1 MSVTNYQI
9 NGKCSR
15 CGQCCGAY
23 LPLSRLEAAKMEYL
37 YKSSR
42 RIRDRVDML
51 YNEDKIFSDSF
62 NVKDI
67 DNLYM
72 TCPFFDYIDKKCLIY
87 DNRPKVCLLFHCD
100 EEEMIDEI
108 KELNE
113 ICYYNSSKSKS
124 SYTTYWF
131 LDKSK
136 FDMAIPLLNLFNS
149 LYSFLESSILEFKE
163 SNNKEYSAADIKLRI
178 DNAIDYTYRNSGI
191 LRIDGYFGGNYLP
204 NSEIV
209 LVLKFFTKVIL
220 GRKEESNDEIF
231 NRLLSEIVDFNYD
244 MYSDD
249 EKKVTLRSTYLS
261 LFIWSMMISRIYV
274 NTSTGDLFSQLIM
287 QTRFFR
293 DIVFNDL
300 VKFGYLLNN
309 MDIV

>member
-23 LPLSRLEAAKMEYL
+23 LPLSSLEAAKMKYL

-67 DNLYM
+67 SNLYM

-87 DNRPKVCLLFHCD
+87 DSRPKVCVLFHCD

-113 ICYYNSSKSKS
+113 TSYYNSIKSKL

-131 LDKSK
+131 LDKQK
-136 FDMAIPLLNLFNS
+136 FSMAIPLLNLFNS

-163 SNNKEYSAADIKLRI
+163 SNNKEYNAADIRLRI
-178 DNAIDYTYRNSGI
+178 DNAIDYAYRNSGI
-191 LRIDGYFGGNYLP
+191 SQIDGYFGRNHLP
-204 NSEIV
+204 NSEMV

-220 GRKEESNDEIF
+220 GRREESNDEIF

-249 EKKVTLRSTYLS
+249 KKKVTLHSTYLS
-261 LFIWSMMISRIYV
+261 LFIWSMMVSRIDLV
-274 NTSTGDLFSQLIM
+274 TSTGDLFSQLIV
-287 QTRFFR
+287 QTRYFR
-293 DIVFNDL
+293 KIVFNNL

>member
-9 NGKCSR
+9 DGKCSR

-23 LPLSRLEAAKMEYL
+23 LPLSRLEAAKMGYL
-37 YKSSR
+37 YRSSKQVK
-42 RIRDRVDML
+42 DRVDML

-62 NVKDI
+62 NIKDI
-67 DNLYM
+67 SSLYM

-113 ICYYNSSKSKS
+113 TSYYNSIKSKL

-131 LDKSK
+131 LDKHK
-136 FDMAIPLLNLFNS
+136 FSVVIPLLNLFNS

-178 DNAIDYTYRNSGI
+178 DNAIDYTYRSSI
-191 LRIDGYFGGNYLP
+191 LWIDGYFGRSYLP
-204 NSEIV
+204 NSEVV

-220 GRKEESNDEIF
+220 GRKEESNDEMF
-231 NRLLSEIVDFNYD
+231 NRLLSEIVDFND
-244 MYSDD
+244 NMYSDN

-261 LFIWSMMISRIYV
+261 LFIWSIIVSRIYV
-274 NTSTGDLFSQLIM
+274 ITSTEDLFGQLIL
-287 QTRFFR
+287 QTRYFR
-293 DIVFNDL
+293 DIVFNNL
-300 VKFGYLLNN
+300 VKFRYLLNN
-309 MDIV
+309 MDMV